1 MVVEGEATMFFR
13 HKRSGRTE
21 YLQIVKNQRVDGKP
35 RQSVVATLGRV
46 EELAQDGTLDRLLRS
61 GARFARSAVVLT
73 AYERGETTKLTTRQL
88 GPALAFERL
97 WRETGCE
104 RVIRELAGEREFQ
117 FDLERAVFLTVLHRL
132 FDPGS
137 DRAAE
142 KWRHGLV
149 INGAGDLELHQLY
162 RAMGWLGDELADQ
175 SGRGLGPRTTKD
187 LVEERLFAL
196 RNNLFSE
203 LSLVFLDTTSLY
215 FEGAGGQALGQYGH
229 SKDHRPDLKQV
240 VLAVVIDSSGRP
252 ICSELWPGNT
262 TDVTTLLPV
271 IERLKT
277 RFLIARIGI
286 VADRGMISAATLG
299 DLEARNIDYILGVRE
314 RATKEIRGVIADPAP
329 YVPLSIPKAAGRGST
344 DLLVKEVFRSGLDA
358 KPAPAKAGGK
368 PGRRRYIVCRNE
380 AEADKDKAEREAIV
394 AALEGALRRGDKSLV
409 GNRGYRR
416 FLKLAAG
423 RRFEIDPRRVALDA
437 QFDGTYVLRTNTR
450 LTPLQAALR
459 YRDRWMVED
468 IFRTAK
474 SLLATRPIFHK
485 YDETIRGHVF
495 CSFLALVLRKEL
507 EDRLAAAGHAF
518 EWADIVQDLERL
530 SETEIE
536 QDGKRYILR
545 NAAPGCAGSVL
556 KTLGAALP
564 PLIRCAQPPPTPPPR
579 QKRRRKPRR
588 RSANAQTAPAN
599 ALI

>member
-1 MVVEGEATMFFR
+1 MFFR
-13 HKRSGRTE
+13 RKRSGRTE
-21 YLQIVKNQRVDGKP
+21 YLQIVKNERIAGKP

-46 EELAQDGTLDRLLRS
+46 DELDQDGTLERLLRS
-61 GARFARSAVVLT
+61 GARFSHSAVVLT
-73 AYERGETTKLTTRQL
+73 AYEKGEATKLATRQL
-88 GPALAFERL
+88 GPALAIERL
-97 WRETGCE
+97 WRETGCR
-104 RVIRELAGEREFQ
+104 RVISELAGERGFQ

-149 INGAGDLELHQLY
+149 IDGVADLELHQLY

-175 SGRGLGPRTTKD
+175 SGRGIGPRTTKD
-187 LVEERLFAL
+187 LIEERLFTL

-215 FEGAGGQALGQYGH
+215 FEGEGGKSLGQYGH

-240 VLAVVIDSSGRP
+240 VLAVVIDGTGRP

-277 RFLIARIGI
+277 RFLIARICI
-286 VADRGMISAATLG
+286 VADRGMIAADTIAE
-299 DLEARNIDYILGVRE
+299 LEARNLDYILGVRE
-314 RATKEIRGVIADPAP
+314 RATKEVRGVIADPAAW
-329 YVPLSIPKAAGRGST
+329 VPLSILKAA
-344 DLLVKEVFRSGLDA
+344 D
-358 KPAPAKAGGK
+358 
-368 PGRRRYIVCRNE
+368 RR
-380 AEADKDKAEREAIV
+380 AAILT
-394 AALEGALRRGDKSLV
+394 ALQEALRRGDKSLV

-416 FLKLAAG
+416 FLSLKPG
-423 RRFEIDPRRVALDA
+423 RRFEIDPRRIALDA
-437 QFDGTYVLRTNTR
+437 VFDGIYVLRTNTK
-450 LTPLQAALR
+450 LTPLQVVLR

-507 EDRLAAAGHAF
+507 EDRLAAAGHNF

-536 QDGKRYILR
+536 QDGKVYWLR
-545 NAAPGCAGSVL
+545 NPAPGCAGPGL
-556 KTLGAALP
+556 RTLGVALP
-564 PLIRCAQPPPTPPPR
+564 PLVRNAQPPPRPKPQP
-579 QKRRRKPRR
+579 RRRKPRR
-588 RSANAQTAPAN
+588 RSANAVTAASNP
-599 ALI
+599 LM

>member
-1 MVVEGEATMFFR
+1 MFFR
-13 HKRSGRTE
+13 RKRSGRTE
-21 YLQIVKNQRVDGKP
+21 YLQIVKNERIAGKP

-46 EELAQDGTLDRLLRS
+46 DELDQDGTLERLLRS
-61 GARFARSAVVLT
+61 GARFSHSAVVLT
-73 AYERGETTKLTTRQL
+73 AYEKGEATKLATRQL
-88 GPALAFERL
+88 GPALAVERL
-97 WRETGCE
+97 WRETGCR
-104 RVIRELAGEREFQ
+104 RVISELAGERGFQ

-149 INGAGDLELHQLY
+149 IDGIADLELHQLY

-175 SGRGLGPRTTKD
+175 SGRGIGPRTTKD
-187 LVEERLFAL
+187 LIEERLFTL

-215 FEGAGGQALGQYGH
+215 FEGEGGKSLGQYGH

-240 VLAVVIDSSGRP
+240 VLAVVIDGTGRP

-277 RFLIARIGI
+277 RFLIARICI
-286 VADRGMISAATLG
+286 VADRGMIAT
-299 DLEARNIDYILGVRE
+299 DTIAELEARNLDYILGVRE
-314 RATKEIRGVIADPAP
+314 RATKEVRGVIADPAAW
-329 YVPLSIPKAAGRGST
+329 VPLSILKAADRGTTDLLVT
-344 DLLVKEVFRSGLDA
+344 DLLVKEVIRSGVGAD
-358 KPAPAKAGGK
+358 GK
-368 PGRRRYIVCRNE
+368 PWRRRYIVCRND
-380 AEADKDKAEREAIV
+380 AEARKDASRRAAILT
-394 AALEGALRRGDKSLV
+394 ALQEALRRGDKSLV

-416 FLKLAAG
+416 FLSLKPG
-423 RRFEIDPRRVALDA
+423 RRFEIDPRRIALDA
-437 QFDGTYVLRTNTR
+437 VFDGIYVLRTNTK
-450 LTPLQAALR
+450 LTPLQVVLR

-507 EDRLAAAGHAF
+507 EDRLAAAGHNF

-536 QDGKRYILR
+536 QDGKVYWLR
-545 NAAPGCAGSVL
+545 NPAPGCAGPVL
-556 KTLGAALP
+556 RTLGVALP
-564 PLIRCAQPPPTPPPR
+564 PLVRNAQPPPRPKPQP
-579 QKRRRKPRR
+579 RRRKPRR
-588 RSANAQTAPAN
+588 RSANAVTAASNP
-599 ALI
+599 LM

>member
-1 MVVEGEATMFFR
+1 VVVESEASMFFR

-21 YLQIVKNQRVDGKP
+21 YLQIVKNERVDGKP

-97 WRETGCE
+97 WRETGCD

-149 INGAGDLELHQLY
+149 INGASDLELHQLY

-215 FEGAGGQALGQYGH
+215 FEGAGGQSLGQRGH

-240 VLAVVIDSSGRP
+240 VLAVVIDGRGRP

-262 TDVTTLLPV
+262 TDITTLLPV

-286 VADRGMISAATLG
+286 VADRGMISADTLD

-314 RATKEIRGVIADPAP
+314 RATKEVRGVIADPTP

-344 DLLVKEVFRSGLDA
+344 DLLVKEVVRIGIGADR
-358 KPAPAKAGGK
+358 KPR
-368 PGRRRYIVCRNE
+368 RRRYIVCHNE
-380 AEADKDKAEREAIV
+380 AEAQQDKAEREAIL
-394 AALEGALRRGDKSLV
+394 AALEVALHHGDKSLV

-416 FLKLAAG
+416 FLGLAPG

-495 CSFLALVLRKEL
+495 CSFLALILRKEL

-545 NAAPGCAGSVL
+545 NATPGCAGIVL
-556 KTLGAALP
+556 RTLGVALP
-564 PLIRCAQPPPTPPPR
+564 PLVRSAQPPPPPTPR
-579 QKRRRKPRR
+579 QKSRRRPRR
-588 RSANAQTAPAN
+588 RSANARTVPPN
-599 ALI
+599 TLI

>member
-1 MVVEGEATMFFR
+1 MFFR
-13 HKRSGRTE
+13 RKRSGHTE
-21 YLQIVKNQRVDGKP
+21 YLQIVKNERIAGKP

-46 EELAQDGTLDRLLRS
+46 DELDQGGTLERLLRS
-61 GARFARSAVVLT
+61 GARFSHSAVVLT
-73 AYERGETTKLTTRQL
+73 AYEKGEATKLATRQL
-88 GPALAFERL
+88 GPALAIERL
-97 WRETGCE
+97 WRETGCR
-104 RVIRELAGEREFQ
+104 RVISELAGERGFQ

-149 INGAGDLELHQLY
+149 IDGVADLELHQLY

-175 SGRGLGPRTTKD
+175 SGRGIGPRTTKD
-187 LVEERLFAL
+187 LIEERLFTL

-215 FEGAGGQALGQYGH
+215 FEGEGGKSLGQYGH

-240 VLAVVIDSSGRP
+240 VLAVVIDGTGRP

-277 RFLIARIGI
+277 RFLIARICI
-286 VADRGMISAATLG
+286 VADRGMIAT
-299 DLEARNIDYILGVRE
+299 DTIAELEARNLDYILGVRE
-314 RATKEIRGVIADPAP
+314 RATKEVRGVIADPAAW
-329 YVPLSIPKAAGRGST
+329 VPLSILKAADRGTT
-344 DLLVKEVFRSGLDA
+344 DLLVKEVIRSGVGAD
-358 KPAPAKAGGK
+358 GK
-368 PGRRRYIVCRNE
+368 PWRRRYIVCRND
-380 AEADKDKAEREAIV
+380 AEARKDAARRAAILT
-394 AALEGALRRGDKSLV
+394 ALQEALRRGDKSLV

-416 FLKLAAG
+416 FLSLKPG
-423 RRFEIDPRRVALDA
+423 RRFEIDPRRIALDA
-437 QFDGTYVLRTNTR
+437 VFDGIYVLRTNTK
-450 LTPLQAALR
+450 LTPLQVVLR

-507 EDRLAAAGHAF
+507 EDRLAAAGHNF

-536 QDGKRYILR
+536 QDGKVYWLR
-545 NAAPGCAGSVL
+545 NPAPGCAGPVL
-556 KTLGAALP
+556 RTLGVALP
-564 PLIRCAQPPPTPPPR
+564 PLVRNAQPPPQPKPQP
-579 QKRRRKPRR
+579 RRRKPRR
-588 RSANAQTAPAN
+588 RSANAVTAASKP
-599 ALI
+599 LM

>member
-1 MVVEGEATMFFR
+1 MFFR
-13 HKRSGRTE
+13 RKRSGRTE
-21 YLQIVKNQRVDGKP
+21 YLQIVKNERVDGKP
-35 RQSVVATLGRV
+35 RQSVIATLGRV
-46 EELAQDGTLDRLLRS
+46 DELAQDGTLDRLLRS
-61 GARFARSAVVLT
+61 GARFAHSAVVLT
-73 AYERGETTKLTTRQL
+73 AYERGEATKVATRQL

-97 WRETGCE
+97 WQDTGCR
-104 RVIRELAGEREFQ
+104 RVIGELTGERAFQ

-142 KWRHGLV
+142 KWRQGLV
-149 INGAGDLELHQLY
+149 IDGIGDLDLHHLY

-175 SGRGLGPRTTKD
+175 SGRGLAPRTTKD

-215 FEGAGGQALGQYGH
+215 FEGAGGQSLGQYGH

-240 VLAVVIDSSGRP
+240 VLAVVIDSRGRP

-277 RFLIARIGI
+277 RFLIARIGV
-286 VADRGMISAATLG
+286 VADRGMISAATLAK
-299 DLEARNIDYILGVRE
+299 LEARNIDYILGARE

-344 DLLVKEVFRSGLDA
+344 DLLIKQVVRTGIGAD
-358 KPAPAKAGGK
+358 GK
-368 PGRRRYIVCRNE
+368 PWRRRYIVCRNE
-380 AEADKDKAEREAIV
+380 AEAQQDEAERQAIL
-394 AALEGALRRGDKSLV
+394 AALEAALRRGDKSLV

-416 FLKLAAG
+416 FLKLTTG

-437 QFDGTYVLRTNTR
+437 LFDGTYVLRTNTR

-459 YRDRWMVED
+459 YRERWMVED

-474 SLLATRPIFHK
+474 ALLATRPIFHK

-495 CSFLALVLRKEL
+495 CSFLALVLRKDL

-545 NAAPGCAGSVL
+545 NAAAGCAGTVL
-556 KTLGAALP
+556 RTLGVALP

-579 QKRRRKPRR
+579 QKLHRRPRR
-588 RSANAQTAPAN
+588 RSANARTLPAN

>member
-1 MVVEGEATMFFR
+1 MFFR
-13 HKRSGRTE
+13 RKLSGRTE
-21 YLQIVKNQRVDGKP
+21 YLQIVKNERVDGKP

-46 EELAQDGTLDRLLRS
+46 DELAQDGTLDRLLRS
-61 GARFARSAVVLT
+61 GARFAHSAVVLT
-73 AYERGETTKLTTRQL
+73 AYERGEATRLTTRQL

-97 WRETGCE
+97 WQETGCR
-104 RVIRELAGEREFQ
+104 RVISELAGEREFQ

-142 KWRHGLV
+142 KWRRGLV
-149 INGAGDLELHQLY
+149 IDGVGDLELHQLY

-175 SGRGLGPRTTKD
+175 SGHGLGPRTTKD

-215 FEGAGGQALGQYGH
+215 FEGEGGQSLGQYGH
-229 SKDHRPDLKQV
+229 SKDHRPDLRQV
-240 VLAVVIDSSGRP
+240 VLAVVIDGSGRP

-262 TDVTTLLPV
+262 TDVTTLMPV

-286 VADRGMISAATLG
+286 VADRGMISAATLS

-329 YVPLSIPKAAGRGST
+329 YVPLSIPKAAGRGTT
-344 DLLVKEVFRSGLDA
+344 DLLVKEIVRSGRGTD
-358 KPAPAKAGGK
+358 GK
-368 PGRRRYIVCRNE
+368 PWRRRYIVCRNP
-380 AEADKDKAEREAIV
+380 AEADKDQAEREAILGG
-394 AALEGALRRGDKSLV
+394 LEAALRRGDKSLI

-416 FLKLAAG
+416 FLKLGAA
-423 RRFEIDPRRVALDA
+423 RRFEIDPRRIALDA
-437 QFDGTYVLRTNTR
+437 LFDGIYVLRTNTR

-468 IFRTAK
+468 IFRSAK

-495 CSFLALVLRKEL
+495 CSFLALLLRKEL
-507 EDRLAAAGHAF
+507 EDRLAAAGHHL

-530 SETEIE
+530 SETEVE
-536 QDGKRYILR
+536 QDGKRYLLR
-545 NAAPGCAGSVL
+545 NTAPGCAGIVL
-556 KTLGAALP
+556 RTLGVALP
-564 PLIRCAQPPPTPPPR
+564 PLVRSAQPPPAPPQR
-579 QKRRRKPRR
+579 HKRRRKPRR
-588 RSANAQTAPAN
+588 RSANTRTVPAN
-599 ALI
+599 QLI

>member
-1 MVVEGEATMFFR
+1 MFFR

-21 YLQIVKNQRVDGKP
+21 YLQIVKNERVDGKP

-46 EELAQDGTLDRLLRS
+46 DELAQDGTLDRLLRS
-61 GARFARSAVVLT
+61 GARFTHSAVVLT
-73 AYERGETTKLTTRQL
+73 AYERGEATKVATRQL

-97 WRETGCE
+97 WQETGCR
-104 RVIRELAGEREFQ
+104 RVIGELAGERAFQ

-142 KWRHGLV
+142 KWRQGLV
-149 INGAGDLELHQLY
+149 INGVGDLELHQLY

-175 SGRGLGPRTTKD
+175 SGRGLAPRTTKD

-215 FEGAGGQALGQYGH
+215 FEGAGGQSLGQYGH

-240 VLAVVIDSSGRP
+240 VLAVVIDGRGRP

-286 VADRGMISAATLG
+286 VADRGMISAATL
-299 DLEARNIDYILGVRE
+299 DELEARNIDYILGVRE
-314 RATKEIRGVIADPAP
+314 RATKEIRGVIADPTP

-344 DLLVKEVFRSGLDA
+344 DLLVKEVVRSGLDA
-358 KPAPAKAGGK
+358 EPHRQGRGAPPLHRLPQRGRGQQGQGRARGHPRRPRSRLAPRRQEPRWQSRLSPLPQARRRPPLRDRPAP
-368 PGRRRYIVCRNE
+368 RR
-380 AEADKDKAEREAIV
+380 
-394 AALEGALRRGDKSLV
+394 
-409 GNRGYRR
+409 
-416 FLKLAAG
+416 
-423 RRFEIDPRRVALDA
+423 PRCA
-437 QFDGTYVLRTNTR
+437 FDGTYVLRTNTR

-459 YRDRWMVED
+459 YRERWMVED

-485 YDETIRGHVF
+485 YDETIRGHIF

-545 NAAPGCAGSVL
+545 NTAPGCAGTVL
-556 KTLGAALP
+556 RTLGVALP

-579 QKRRRKPRR
+579 QKPRRRPRR
-588 RSANAQTAPAN
+588 RSANARTVAF
-599 ALI
+599 

>member
-1 MVVEGEATMFFR
+1 MFFR
-13 HKRSGRTE
+13 RKISGRSE
-21 YLQIVKNQRVDGKP
+21 YLQIVKNERIDGQP

-46 EELAQDGTLDRLLRS
+46 DELAQDGTLDRLLRS
-61 GARFARSAVVLT
+61 GARFAHSAVVLT
-73 AYERGETTKLTTRQL
+73 AYERGDATRLATRQL

-97 WRETGCE
+97 WRETGCG
-104 RVIRELAGEREFQ
+104 RVISMLAGAREFQ
-117 FDLERAVFLTVLHRL
+117 FDRERAVFLTVLHRL

-149 INGAGDLELHQLY
+149 IDGVADLDLHHLY
-162 RAMGWLGDELADQ
+162 RAMGWLGEELADQ

-203 LSLVFLDTTSLY
+203 LNLVFLDTTSLY
-215 FEGAGGQALGQYGH
+215 FEGEGGQSLGQYGH
-229 SKDHRPDLKQV
+229 SKDHRPDLRQV
-240 VLAVVIDSSGRP
+240 VLAIVIDGSGRP

-286 VADRGMISAATLG
+286 VADRGMISAATLS

-314 RATKEIRGVIADPAP
+314 RATKEIRDVIADPARW
-329 YVPLSIPKAAGRGST
+329 VPLSIPKAAARGTT
-344 DLLVKEVFRSGLDA
+344 DLLVKEVVRTGIGAD
-358 KPAPAKAGGK
+358 GK

-380 AEADKDKAEREAIV
+380 TEAAKDNAEREAIL
-394 AALEGALRRGDKSLV
+394 AALEAALRRGDKSLV

-416 FLKLAAG
+416 FLKLSAG
-423 RRFEIDPRRVALDA
+423 RRFEIDPRRIALDA
-437 QFDGTYVLRTNTR
+437 LFDGIYVLRTNSK
-450 LTPLQAALR
+450 LNPLQAALR

-474 SLLATRPIFHK
+474 SLLATRLIFHK
-485 YDETIRGHVF
+485 YDATIRGHVF
-495 CSFLALVLRKEL
+495 CSFLALLLRKEL
-507 EDRLAAAGHAF
+507 EDRLAAAGHVF
-518 EWADIVQDLERL
+518 EWADLVQDLERL

-536 QDGKRYILR
+536 QDGKRYLLR
-545 NAAPGCAGSVL
+545 NPPPGCAGPVL
-556 KTLGAALP
+556 RTLGVALP
-564 PLIRCAQPPPTPPPR
+564 PLVRCAQPPPTPRLRPKP
-579 QKRRRKPRR
+579 RRKPRR
-588 RSANAQTAPAN
+588 RSAKTLVVPPNP
-599 ALI
+599 LV

>member
-1 MVVEGEATMFFR
+1 MFFR
-13 HKRSGRTE
+13 RKLSGRTE
-21 YLQIVKNQRVDGKP
+21 YLQIVKNERVDGKP

-46 EELAQDGTLDRLLRS
+46 DELAQDGTLDRLLRS
-61 GARFARSAVVLT
+61 GARFAHSAVVLT
-73 AYERGETTKLTTRQL
+73 AYERGEATRLTTRQ
-88 GPALAFERL
+88 PALAFGRL
-97 WRETGCE
+97 SQETGCR
-104 RVIRELAGEREFQ
+104 RVISELAGEREFQ

-142 KWRHGLV
+142 KWRRGLV
-149 INGAGDLELHQLY
+149 IDGVGDLELHQLY

-215 FEGAGGQALGQYGH
+215 FEGEGGQSLGQYGH
-229 SKDHRPDLKQV
+229 SKDHRPDLRQV
-240 VLAVVIDSSGRP
+240 VLAVVIDGRGRP

-262 TDVTTLLPV
+262 TDVTTLMPV

-286 VADRGMISAATLG
+286 VADRGMISAATLS

-329 YVPLSIPKAAGRGST
+329 YVPLSIPKAAGRGTT
-344 DLLVKEVFRSGLDA
+344 DLLVKEIVRSGRGTD
-358 KPAPAKAGGK
+358 GK
-368 PGRRRYIVCRNE
+368 PWRRRYIVCRNP
-380 AEADKDKAEREAIV
+380 AEADKDQAEREAILG
-394 AALEGALRRGDKSLV
+394 ALEAALRRGDKSLI

-416 FLKLAAG
+416 FLKLSAG
-423 RRFEIDPRRVALDA
+423 RRFEIDPRRIALDA
-437 QFDGTYVLRTNTR
+437 LFDGIYVLRTNTR

-468 IFRTAK
+468 IFRSAK

-495 CSFLALVLRKEL
+495 CSFLALLLRKEL
-507 EDRLAAAGHAF
+507 GDRLAAAGHHL

-530 SETEIE
+530 SETEVE
-536 QDGKRYILR
+536 QDGKRYLLR
-545 NAAPGCAGSVL
+545 NTAPGCAGIVL
-556 KTLGAALP
+556 RTLGVALP
-564 PLIRCAQPPPTPPPR
+564 PLVRSAQPPPAPPQR
-579 QKRRRKPRR
+579 HKRRRKPRR
-588 RSANAQTAPAN
+588 RSANTRTVPAN
-599 ALI
+599 PLI

>member
-1 MVVEGEATMFFR
+1 MFFR
-13 HKRSGRTE
+13 RKISGRTE
-21 YLQIVKNQRVDGKP
+21 YLQIVKNDRVEGKP

-46 EELAQDGTLDRLLRS
+46 DELAQDGTLDRLLRS

-73 AYERGETTKLTTRQL
+73 AYEKGDATTIATRQL
-88 GPALAFERL
+88 GPTLAFERL
-97 WRETGCE
+97 WRESGCQQ
-104 RVIRELAGEREFQ
+104 VIRALAAERDFQ

-149 INGAGDLELHQLY
+149 IDGVAGLELHQLY
-162 RAMGWLGDELADQ
+162 RAMGWLGEELADQ
-175 SGRGLGPRTTKD
+175 SGHGLGPRTTKD

-215 FEGAGGQALGQYGH
+215 FEGEGGQSLGQYGH
-229 SKDHRPDLKQV
+229 SKDHRPDLRQV
-240 VLAVVIDSSGRP
+240 VLAVVIDARGRP
-252 ICSELWPGNT
+252 ICSEVWPGNT

-277 RFLIARIGI
+277 RFMIARIGI
-286 VADRGMISAATLG
+286 VADRGMISAATLAE
-299 DLEARNIDYILGVRE
+299 LEARNIDYILGVRE
-314 RATKEIRGVIADPAP
+314 RATKEIRGVIADPTP
-329 YVPLSIPKAAGRGST
+329 YVPLSIPKAAGRGTT
-344 DLLVKEVFRSGLDA
+344 DLLVKQVIR
-358 KPAPAKAGGK
+358 AGIDGDGK
-368 PGRRRYIVCRNE
+368 PWRRRYIVCRNQ
-380 AEADKDKAEREAIV
+380 AEANKDAAERAAIL
-394 AALEGALRRGDKSLV
+394 AALAEALRRGDKSLV

-416 FLKLAAG
+416 FLKLQAG
-423 RRFEIDPRRVALDA
+423 RRFEIDPRRIALDA
-437 QFDGTYVLRTNTR
+437 LFDGIYVIRVSSK
-450 LTPLQAALR
+450 LTPLQATLR

-485 YDETIRGHVF
+485 YDQTIRGHIF

-507 EDRLAAAGHAF
+507 EDRLLAAGHDF

-536 QDGKRYILR
+536 QDGKVYLLR
-545 NAAPGCAGSVL
+545 NPAPGCAGPVL
-556 KTLGAALP
+556 RALGVALP
-564 PLIRCAQPPPTPPPR
+564 PLVRNAQPPPVPPPR
-579 QKRRRKPRR
+579 KPQKRRRKPRR
-588 RSANAQTAPAN
+588 RSANAALAPAN
-599 ALI
+599 PLI

>member
-1 MVVEGEATMFFR
+1 MFFR
-13 HKRSGRTE
+13 HKRSGHTE
-21 YLQIVKNQRVDGKP
+21 YLQIVKNERVDGKP
-35 RQSVVATLGRV
+35 RQSVVTTLGRV
-46 EELAQDGTLDRLLRS
+46 DELAQDGTLDRLLRS
-61 GARFARSAVVLT
+61 GARFAHSAVVLT
-73 AYERGETTKLTTRQL
+73 AYERGEATKVATRQL

-97 WRETGCE
+97 WQQTGCR
-104 RVIRELAGEREFQ
+104 RVIAELAGERGFQ

-149 INGAGDLELHQLY
+149 IDGVGELELHQLY

-175 SGRGLGPRTTKD
+175 SGRGLAPRTTKD

-215 FEGAGGQALGQYGH
+215 FEGAGGQSLGQYGH

-240 VLAVVIDSSGRP
+240 VLAVVIDGHGRP

-271 IERLKT
+271 IKRLKT
-277 RFLIARIGI
+277 RFLIARIGV
-286 VADRGMISAATLG
+286 VADRGMISAATLAEL
-299 DLEARNIDYILGVRE
+299 DARNIDYILGVRE

-329 YVPLSIPKAAGRGST
+329 FVPLSMPKAAGRGST
-344 DLLVKEVFRSGLDA
+344 DLLVKEVVRTGVGTD
-358 KPAPAKAGGK
+358 GK
-368 PGRRRYIVCRNE
+368 PWRRRYIVCRNE
-380 AEADKDKAEREAIV
+380 AEAQQDKAEREAIL
-394 AALEGALRRGDKSLV
+394 AALEAALRRGDKSLV

-437 QFDGTYVLRTNTR
+437 LFDGTYVLCTNTR

-459 YRDRWMVED
+459 YRERWMVED

-474 SLLATRPIFHK
+474 ALLATRPIFHK
-485 YDETIRGHVF
+485 YDATIRGHVF

-507 EDRLAAAGHAF
+507 EDRLAAAGHSF

-536 QDGKRYILR
+536 QHGKRYILR
-545 NAAPGCAGSVL
+545 NTAPGCAGPVL
-556 KTLGAALP
+556 RTLGIALP

-579 QKRRRKPRR
+579 PKSRRRPRR
-588 RSANAQTAPAN
+588 RSANARTVSSN
-599 ALI
+599 TLI

>member
-1 MVVEGEATMFFR
+1 
-13 HKRSGRTE
+13 
-21 YLQIVKNQRVDGKP
+21 
-35 RQSVVATLGRV
+35 VATLGRV
-46 EELAQDGTLDRLLRS
+46 DELDQDGTLERLLRS
-61 GARFARSAVVLT
+61 GARFSHRAVVLT
-73 AYERGETTKLTTRQL
+73 AYEKGEATKLATRQL
-88 GPALAFERL
+88 GPALAIERL
-97 WRETGCE
+97 WRETGCR
-104 RVIRELAGEREFQ
+104 RVISELAGERGFQ

-149 INGAGDLELHQLY
+149 IDGVADLELHQLY

-175 SGRGLGPRTTKD
+175 SGRGIGPRTTKD
-187 LVEERLFAL
+187 LIEERLFTL

-215 FEGAGGQALGQYGH
+215 FEGEGGKSLGQYGH

-240 VLAVVIDSSGRP
+240 VLAVVIDGTGRP

-262 TDVTTLLPV
+262 TDVTTLLPM

-277 RFLIARIGI
+277 RFLIARICI
-286 VADRGMISAATLG
+286 VADRGMIAT
-299 DLEARNIDYILGVRE
+299 DTIAELEARNLDYILGVRE
-314 RATKEIRGVIADPAP
+314 RATKEVRGVIADPAAW
-329 YVPLSIPKAAGRGST
+329 VPLSILKAADRGTT
-344 DLLVKEVFRSGLDA
+344 DLLVKEVIRSGVGAD
-358 KPAPAKAGGK
+358 GK
-368 PGRRRYIVCRNE
+368 PWRRRYIVCRND
-380 AEADKDKAEREAIV
+380 AEARKDAARRAAILT
-394 AALEGALRRGDKSLV
+394 ALQEALRRGDKSLV

-416 FLKLAAG
+416 FLSLKPG
-423 RRFEIDPRRVALDA
+423 RRFEIDPRRIALDA
-437 QFDGTYVLRTNTR
+437 VFDGIYVLRTNTK
-450 LTPLQAALR
+450 LTPLQVVLR

-507 EDRLAAAGHAF
+507 EDRLAAAGHNF

-536 QDGKRYILR
+536 QDGKVYWLR
-545 NAAPGCAGSVL
+545 NPAPGCAGPVL
-556 KTLGAALP
+556 RTLGVALP
-564 PLIRCAQPPPTPPPR
+564 PLVHNAQPPPRPKPQP
-579 QKRRRKPRR
+579 RRRKPRR
-588 RSANAQTAPAN
+588 RSANAVTAASKP
-599 ALI
+599 LM

>member
-1 MVVEGEATMFFR
+1 MFFR
-13 HKRSGRTE
+13 RKRSGRTE
-21 YLQIVKNQRVDGKP
+21 YLQIVKNERIAGKP

-46 EELAQDGTLDRLLRS
+46 DELDQDGTLERLLRS
-61 GARFARSAVVLT
+61 GARFSHSAVVLT
-73 AYERGETTKLTTRQL
+73 AYEKGEATKLATRQL
-88 GPALAFERL
+88 GPALAIERL
-97 WRETGCE
+97 WRETGCR
-104 RVIRELAGEREFQ
+104 RVISELAGERGFQ

-149 INGAGDLELHQLY
+149 IDGVADLELHQLY

-175 SGRGLGPRTTKD
+175 SGRGIGPRTTKD
-187 LVEERLFAL
+187 LIEERLFTL

-215 FEGAGGQALGQYGH
+215 FEGEGGKSLGQYGH

-240 VLAVVIDSSGRP
+240 VLAVVIDGTGRP

-277 RFLIARIGI
+277 RFLIARICI
-286 VADRGMISAATLG
+286 VADRGMIAT
-299 DLEARNIDYILGVRE
+299 DTIAELEARNLDYILGVRE
-314 RATKEIRGVIADPAP
+314 RATKEVRGVIADPAAW
-329 YVPLSIPKAAGRGST
+329 VPLSILKAADRGTT
-344 DLLVKEVFRSGLDA
+344 DLLVKEVIRSGVGAD
-358 KPAPAKAGGK
+358 GK
-368 PGRRRYIVCRNE
+368 PWRRRYIVCRND
-380 AEADKDKAEREAIV
+380 AEARKDAARRAAILT
-394 AALEGALRRGDKSLV
+394 ALQEALRRGDKSLV

-416 FLKLAAG
+416 FLSLKPG
-423 RRFEIDPRRVALDA
+423 RRFEIDPRRIALDA
-437 QFDGTYVLRTNTR
+437 VFDGIYVLRTNTK
-450 LTPLQAALR
+450 LTPLQVVLR

-507 EDRLAAAGHAF
+507 EDRLAAAGHNF

-536 QDGKRYILR
+536 QDGKVYWLR
-545 NAAPGCAGSVL
+545 NPAPGCAGPVL
-556 KTLGAALP
+556 RTLGVALP
-564 PLIRCAQPPPTPPPR
+564 PLVRNAQPPPRPKPQP
-579 QKRRRKPRR
+579 RRRKPRR
-588 RSANAQTAPAN
+588 RSANAVTAASNP
-599 ALI
+599 LM

>member
-1 MVVEGEATMFFR
+1 MFFR
-13 HKRSGRTE
+13 RKRSGRTE
-21 YLQIVKNQRVDGKP
+21 YLQIVKNERIAGKP

-46 EELAQDGTLDRLLRS
+46 DELDQDGTLERLLRS
-61 GARFARSAVVLT
+61 GARFSHSAVVLT
-73 AYERGETTKLTTRQL
+73 AYEKGEATKLATRQL
-88 GPALAFERL
+88 GPALAIERL
-97 WRETGCE
+97 WRETGCR
-104 RVIRELAGEREFQ
+104 RVISELAGERGFQ

-149 INGAGDLELHQLY
+149 IDGVADLELHQLY

-175 SGRGLGPRTTKD
+175 SGRGIGPRTTKD
-187 LVEERLFAL
+187 LIEERLFTL

-215 FEGAGGQALGQYGH
+215 FEGEGGKSLGQYGH

-240 VLAVVIDSSGRP
+240 VLAVVIDGTGRP

-277 RFLIARIGI
+277 RFLIARICI
-286 VADRGMISAATLG
+286 VADRGMIAADTIAE
-299 DLEARNIDYILGVRE
+299 LEARNLDYILGVRE
-314 RATKEIRGVIADPAP
+314 RATKEVRGVIADPAAW
-329 YVPLSIPKAAGRGST
+329 VPLSILKAADRGTT
-344 DLLVKEVFRSGLDA
+344 DLLVKEVIRSGVGAD
-358 KPAPAKAGGK
+358 GK
-368 PGRRRYIVCRNE
+368 PWRRRYIVCRND
-380 AEADKDKAEREAIV
+380 AEARKDAARRAAILT
-394 AALEGALRRGDKSLV
+394 ALQEALRRGDKSLV

-416 FLKLAAG
+416 FLSLKPG
-423 RRFEIDPRRVALDA
+423 RRFEIDPRRIALDA
-437 QFDGTYVLRTNTR
+437 VFDGIYVLRTNTK
-450 LTPLQAALR
+450 LTPLQVILR

-507 EDRLAAAGHAF
+507 EDRLAAAGHNF

-536 QDGKRYILR
+536 QDGKVYWLR
-545 NAAPGCAGSVL
+545 NPAPGCAGPVL
-556 KTLGAALP
+556 RTLGVALP
-564 PLIRCAQPPPTPPPR
+564 PLVRNAQPPPRPKPQP
-579 QKRRRKPRR
+579 RRRKPRR
-588 RSANAQTAPAN
+588 RSANAVTAASNP
-599 ALI
+599 LM

>member
-1 MVVEGEATMFFR
+1 MFFR
-13 HKRSGRTE
+13 RKVSGPTE
-21 YLQIVKNQRVDGKP
+21 YLQIVKNDRVEGKP

-46 EELAQDGTLDRLLRS
+46 DELAQDGTLDRLLRS

-73 AYERGETTKLTTRQL
+73 AYEKGDATTIATRQL
-88 GPALAFERL
+88 GPALVFERL
-97 WRETGCE
+97 WRESGCQQ
-104 RVIRELAGEREFQ
+104 VIRALAAERDFQ

-149 INGAGDLELHQLY
+149 IDGVAGLELHQLY

-175 SGRGLGPRTTKD
+175 SGHSIGPRTTKD

-215 FEGAGGQALGQYGH
+215 FQGEGGQSLGQYGH
-229 SKDHRPDLKQV
+229 SKDHRPDLRQV
-240 VLAVVIDSSGRP
+240 VLAVVIDARGRP
-252 ICSELWPGNT
+252 ICSQVWPGNT
-262 TDVTTLLPV
+262 ADVTTLLPV

-277 RFLIARIGI
+277 RFMIARIGI
-286 VADRGMISAATLG
+286 VADRGMISAATLAE
-299 DLEARNIDYILGVRE
+299 LEARNIDYILGVRE
-314 RATKEIRGVIADPAP
+314 RATKEIRGVIADPSP
-329 YVPLSIPKAAGRGST
+329 YVPLSIPKAAGRGTT
-344 DLLVKEVFRSGLDA
+344 DLLVKQVIR
-358 KPAPAKAGGK
+358 AGIDGDGK
-368 PGRRRYIVCRNE
+368 PWRRRYIVCRNE
-380 AEADKDKAEREAIV
+380 AEANKHAAEREAIL
-394 AALEGALRRGDKSLV
+394 AALAEALRRGDKSLV

-416 FLKLAAG
+416 FLKLQAG
-423 RRFEIDPRRVALDA
+423 RRFEIDPRRIALDA
-437 QFDGTYVLRTNTR
+437 LFDGIYVIRVSAK
-450 LTPLQAALR
+450 LTPLQATLR

-485 YDETIRGHVF
+485 YDQTIRGHIF

-507 EDRLAAAGHAF
+507 EDRLLAAGHDF

-530 SETEIE
+530 SETAIE
-536 QDGKRYILR
+536 QDGKVYSLR
-545 NAAPGCAGSVL
+545 NPAPGCAGPVL
-556 KTLGAALP
+556 RALGVALP
-564 PLIRCAQPPPTPPPR
+564 PLVRNAQPPPAPPPGKP

-588 RSANAQTAPAN
+588 RSANAAPAPAN
-599 ALI
+599 PLI

>member
-1 MVVEGEATMFFR
+1 MFFR
-13 HKRSGRTE
+13 RKHSGRTE

-46 EELAQDGTLDRLLRS
+46 DELAQDGTLDRLLRS
-61 GARFARSAVVLT
+61 GARFAHSAVVLT
-73 AYERGETTKLTTRQL
+73 AYERGEATKVATRQL

-97 WRETGCE
+97 WQETRCRRMIG
-104 RVIRELAGEREFQ
+104 ELAGDRAFQ

-142 KWRHGLV
+142 KWRHRLV
-149 INGAGDLELHQLY
+149 IDGVGGLELHQLY
-162 RAMGWLGDELADQ
+162 RTMGWLGDALADQ

-215 FEGAGGQALGQYGH
+215 FEGSGGQSLGQYGH

-240 VLAVVIDSSGRP
+240 VLAVVIDGRGRP

-277 RFLIARIGI
+277 RFLIARIGV
-286 VADRGMISAATLG
+286 VADRGMISAATVGEL
-299 DLEARNIDYILGVRE
+299 DARNIDYILGVRE

-344 DLLVKEVFRSGLDA
+344 DLLVKEVVRTGLDA
-358 KPAPAKAGGK
+358 AGK
-368 PGRRRYIVCRNE
+368 PWRHRYIVCRNE
-380 AEADKDKAEREAIV
+380 AEAQQDRAEREAIL
-394 AALEGALRRGDKSLV
+394 AALEAALRRGDKSLV

-423 RRFEIDPRRVALDA
+423 RRFEIDPRRVALEA
-437 QFDGTYVLRTNTR
+437 LFDGTYVLRTNTR

-468 IFRTAK
+468 IFRTTKA
-474 SLLATRPIFHK
+474 LLATRPIFHK

-545 NAAPGCAGSVL
+545 NAAPGCAGTVL
-556 KTLGAALP
+556 KTLGVALP

-579 QKRRRKPRR
+579 QKRRRKPCQ
-588 RSANAQTAPAN
+588 RSANARTAPAN